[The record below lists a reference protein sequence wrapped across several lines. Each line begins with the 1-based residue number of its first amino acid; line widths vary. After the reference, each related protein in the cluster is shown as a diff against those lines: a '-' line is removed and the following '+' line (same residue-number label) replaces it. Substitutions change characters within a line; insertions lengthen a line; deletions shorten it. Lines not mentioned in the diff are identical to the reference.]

1 MAQNQLRVV
10 VVSPE
15 RTLFDGEATA
25 VLVPGEKGQFE
36 ILINH
41 APIISSLTA
50 GTIVAKGTES
60 LSIDIESGFVEVKDN
75 VVTLCVEV
83 AG

>member
-1 MAQNQLRVV
+1 MAQNQLHVV

-25 VLVPGEKGQFE
+25 VFVPGEKGRFE

-50 GTIVAKGTES
+50 GTIIGKGDNPF
-60 LSIDIESGFVEVKDN
+60 SINIASGFVEVKDN
-75 VVTLCVEV
+75 VVTLCVEG
-83 AG
+83 AE